1 ALSTNG
7 KEISFDTYYYKEQK
21 HLLTLK
27 YNLLNIFNEY
37 KTNDNKHYLWII
49 FHLQCNMRFQ
59 TDNDVL
65 FSGWSIYMIDDLTNK
80 HETIPYDIL
89 IQPSYQYLTVQNQF
103 LLSEQVIDRR
113 LSKFKYNVDNNY
125 NINSRKNTILKCFYD
140 DDNENHHFNLKHII
154 ELKLF
159 DLMKSIPNSKFND
172 WRYDLIQ
179 NMIINVTCRS
189 FNDAY
194 QTLLEQYHDIYLTL
208 LFKHLEQHSFIDS
221 YLTINNV
228 NRMHSLGPLPV
239 SPLSVLSELLFML
252 L

>member
-1 ALSTNG
+1 M
-7 KEISFDTYYYKEQK
+7 F
-21 HLLTLK
+21 
-27 YNLLNIFNEY
+27 F
-37 KTNDNKHYLWII
+37 
-49 FHLQCNMRFQ
+49 
-59 TDNDVL
+59 
-65 FSGWSIYMIDDLTNK
+65 
-80 HETIPYDIL
+80 
-89 IQPSYQYLTVQNQF
+89 
-103 LLSEQVIDRR
+103 
-113 LSKFKYNVDNNY
+113 
-125 NINSRKNTILKCFYD
+125 D

-208 LFKHLEQHSFIDS
+208 LFKHLEQHAFIDS